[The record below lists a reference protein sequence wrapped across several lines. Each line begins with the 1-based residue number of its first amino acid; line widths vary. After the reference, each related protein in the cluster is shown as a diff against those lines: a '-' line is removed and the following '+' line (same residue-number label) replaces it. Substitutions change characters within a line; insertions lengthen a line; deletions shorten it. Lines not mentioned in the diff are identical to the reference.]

1 MTGRTSKPVGAVP
14 PTPRREVAYP
24 AALLLGLGYSLHF
37 MVITFIG
44 WPGQP
49 SSLFGGTVYDDAL
62 GAFTLARNAAFCLG
76 FFAFFA
82 LAMALGARGR
92 GRIARTVLGLVPSL
106 LVVAGALPPVLGW
119 GSPGWDAL
127 CGVLVGVGFAG
138 NFVLYQ
144 YVICLQESPLDAWCL
159 TAGTA
164 GGAVLYF
171 LLSWLPVEA
180 VRVFVLCAATPAC
193 GALAVGA
200 ARAMLP
206 PAGKGEGAAAPG
218 IPGQPMPAP
227 RRALVNGLLSLAIPT
242 LAIGAIAAVMTAARL
257 HFANS
262 AGVDLIIG
270 SPLNLGLILGAAIT
284 LGVYVR
290 TRYRVDTD
298 VYARIAVPVIAL
310 ASVGLP
316 FFGDGYG
323 AAFTLALYVLFV
335 VASIDLIL
343 ACSQATRFY
352 GIPPMALYALA
363 FGIVYTLRFV
373 PTLPVAAGVG
383 TVTSAVGD
391 DTCLLA
397 LAFVGLLFAVYVAG
411 IGYGRLQR
419 RSSVYAWTTLRTA
432 PRPVPV
438 KARGTQGSYDRFAA
452 RHGLTAREAEVA
464 QFFIEGRTVP
474 YVASQLVVSE
484 STVKYHSKNIYRK
497 CGVAGRQDLLDLYAA
512 ELDERVVE
520 EGVPHNPSQP

>member
-1 MTGRTSKPVGAVP
+1 MGQTVNPTSAVP
-14 PTPRREVAYP
+14 PAPRHEATHP
-24 AALLLGLGYSLHF
+24 AAWLLGLGYSLHF

-49 SSLFGGTVYDDAL
+49 SSLFGGTGYDDAL

-76 FFAFFA
+76 FFVLFA
-82 LAMALGARGR
+82 LAMVLGPRGR
-92 GRIARTVLGLVPSL
+92 DRVARTALGLVPSL
-106 LVVAGALPPVLGW
+106 LIVAGALPLVMGW

-127 CGVLVGVGFAG
+127 CGVLVGMGFAG

-159 TAGTA
+159 IAGTA

-171 LLSWLPVEA
+171 LLSWLPVEV

-200 ARAMLP
+200 ARAMLL
-206 PAGKGEGAAAPG
+206 PAGTGEGSAVPG
-218 IPGQPMPAP
+218 TPDRSVPAS

-257 HFANS
+257 HFASS

-298 VYARIAVPVIAL
+298 VYARIAVPAIAL

-383 TVTSAVGD
+383 TVASAVGD

-397 LAFVGLLFAVYVAG
+397 LVFVSLLFAVYVAG

-432 PRPVPV
+432 PQPALV
-438 KARGTQGSYDRFAA
+438 KVRGTQGSYDCFAT

-512 ELDERVVE
+512 ELDECAGE
-520 EGVPHNPSQP
+520 EDVPPGSSRP